1 MEKQAVCL
9 YGREKI
15 ILSGVKE
22 IISFDEYGA
31 QLQTELGKVCVEG
44 EGIKIKELNREK
56 AEAEIYGSIISF
68 AYEDER
74 ERGRRGLRARLFG

>member
-1 MEKQAVCL
+1 MEKQTVCL

-31 QLQTELGKVCVEG
+31 RVLTELGEIDVEG
-44 EGIKIKELNREK
+44 EGIKIKELNRER
-56 AEAEIYGSIISF
+56 AEAEIYGKIISV

-74 ERGRRGLRARLFG
+74 AQGKRGLRARLFG

>member
-31 QLQTELGKVCVEG
+31 RLQTELGEVCVEG
-44 EGIKIKELNREK
+44 EGIRIKELNRER
-56 AEAEIYGSIISF
+56 AEAEIYGKINSF
-68 AYEDER
+68 AYEDGR
-74 ERGRRGLRARLFG
+74 ERGRRGFCARLFG